1 MDFTYDS
8 IEKHNYKLPS
18 IVTGFKFKKQ
28 VVLEDY
34 YRKLYIMENNVPK
47 NVRESPRWLMLE
59 TGWDGEENSYSLAVL
74 VTYADSKYH
83 IITYLRDSWELDVDI
98 YDNYETVTYEQ
109 ELIDNITNIL
119 QYADAESF
127 YSLIDFE
134 NELTEAD
141 KNRLVQ
147 EILDE
152 KRKQEEAL
160 LNIPHMETDTAMAFF
175 TEPVAERVTI
185 DFTEYNGFFHLNAHP
200 QELKRNNVSQDVL
213 DATRW
218 LEIRDDKLD
227 ISVTYVNNKFHILK
241 LSRFGEL
248 TVRTASN
255 IDEMYDTVSLLL
267 WEQGQRVYDKYVT
280 VL

>member
-1 MDFTYDS
+1 MDFTS
-8 IEKHNYKLPS
+8 GLIEKHNYKLPS
-18 IVTGFKFKKQ
+18 QVVGFKFKRE

-34 YRKLYIMENNVPK
+34 YRKLYIIEHLPK
-47 NVRESPRWLMLE
+47 EVCESPRWLMFGTSWWGDE
-59 TGWDGEENSYSLAVL
+59 DGYSLAVL
-74 VTYADSKYH
+74 VTHADGKYH
-83 IITYLRDSWELDVDI
+83 IITYLENAWELDTDV

-109 ELIDNITNIL
+109 ELIDHIIDIL
-119 QYADAESF
+119 QHADAESF
-127 YSLIDFE
+127 YNLIEFE

-227 ISVTYVNNKFHILK
+227 ISVAYVNNKFHILK

>member
-18 IVTGFKFKKQ
+18 PVIGFKFNKE

-34 YRKLYIMENNVPK
+34 YHKLYIMENTVPK
-47 NVRESPRWLMLE
+47 EVRESPRWLKLE
-59 TGWDGEENSYSLAVL
+59 TSWWGEENGYSLAVL

-127 YSLIDFE
+127 YNLVEFE
-134 NELTEAD
+134 NELTEED
-141 KNRLVQ
+141 KAHFVQ
-147 EILDE
+147 EILDK

-160 LNIPHMETDTAMAFF
+160 LNIPHMETDDAMAFF

-185 DFTEYNGFFHLNAHP
+185 DFTEYNGFFHLNVCE
-200 QELKRNNVSQDVL
+200 QELEHNKVSQDVL

-227 ISVTYVNNKFHILK
+227 ISVTYVNGKFHILK

-248 TVRTASN
+248 TVRIANN
-255 IDEMYDTVSLLL
+255 IDEMYDTVCLFL
-267 WEQGQRVYDKYVT
+267 EEHGRKVFDKYVT
-280 VL
+280 IL

>member
-18 IVTGFKFKKQ
+18 IVTGFKFRQ
-28 VVLEDY
+28 EVVLSDY
-34 YRKLYIMENNVPK
+34 YRKLYVIEHLPK
-47 NVRESPRWLMLE
+47 EVRESPRWLILE
-59 TGWDGEENSYSLAVL
+59 TAWDGEENSYSLAVL
-74 VTYADSKYH
+74 VTHADGKYH
-83 IITYLRDSWELDVDI
+83 IITYLRDSWELDVDT

-109 ELIDNITNIL
+109 ELFDHITNIL

-127 YSLIDFE
+127 YNLIEFE
-134 NELTEAD
+134 NELKEAD
-141 KNRLVQ
+141 KSHLVQ

-227 ISVTYVNNKFHILK
+227 ISVAYVKGKFHILK

-248 TVRTASN
+248 TVRTANN
-255 IDEMYDTVSLLL
+255 IDEMYDTVSLFLL
-267 WEQGQRVYDKYVT
+267 EQGQRVYDKYVT